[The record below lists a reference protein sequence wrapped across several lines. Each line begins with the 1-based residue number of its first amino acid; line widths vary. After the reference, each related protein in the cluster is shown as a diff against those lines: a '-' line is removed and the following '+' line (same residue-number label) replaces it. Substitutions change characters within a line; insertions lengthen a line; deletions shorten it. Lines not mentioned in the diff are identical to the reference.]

1 LVFLECGGANF
12 NLIDLFFFS
21 FFCDKASLQQACER
35 IEQRDSASSVFTSV
49 MEGTGLH
56 RTADADF
63 ADLINALSTNSE
75 LANVPSLSII
85 ILKVTWAVTTSL
97 CYNYFMFV
105 K

>member
-1 LVFLECGGANF
+1 
-12 NLIDLFFFS
+12 
-21 FFCDKASLQQACER
+21 
-35 IEQRDSASSVFTSV
+35 

-97 CYNYFMFV
+97 SVIIILCLLSEYHNFFLNLS
-105 K
+105 